1 MFKKNQ
7 SMNYRK
13 LGKTNFEISEIAL
26 GTWQVG
32 GKWGS
37 AFDDKSAD
45 ELINTAIDKGVNF
58 IDTADVYENGLSEKA
73 VGRVVRSRSERIF
86 VATKCGR
93 HINPHVNEGYQPK
106 VLQKFVEDSLKRTG
120 LETLDL
126 IQLHCPPTEV
136 YYRPEI
142 FELFDRLKEQGKI
155 QNLGVSVEKVE
166 EGLKAIQYP
175 NVSTVQIIFNL
186 FRQRPSELFFQEAQ
200 KKDVGIIARVPL
212 ASGLLT
218 GLFDATTSF
227 GAQDHRNF
235 NRNGAAFDKGE
246 TFSGIDYDLGLKAV
260 AALKELFPE
269 TNNLAPLALQWILS
283 FPEISCII
291 PGASKNSHV
300 ESNVSLYNLPNLT
313 PDKIAAMNAIYEQY
327 IKPEVHQLW

>member
-1 MFKKNQ
+1 
-7 SMNYRK
+7 MNYRK
-13 LGKTNFEISEIAL
+13 LGKTNFNISEIAL

-32 GKWGS
+32 GKWGTP
-37 AFDDKSAD
+37 FNDKTAE
-45 ELINTAIDKGVNF
+45 ELINTAIDNGVNF
-58 IDTADVYENGLSEKA
+58 IDTADVYENGLSETA
-73 VGRVVRSRSERIF
+73 VGRVVRSRSERIY

-126 IQLHCPPTEV
+126 IQLHCPPSEA

-166 EGLKAIQYP
+166 EGLKAIEFP
-175 NVSTVQIIFNL
+175 NVTAVQIIFNL
-186 FRQRPSELFFQEAQ
+186 LRQRPSELFFKEAQ
-200 KKDVGIIARVPL
+200 KKDIGIIARVPL

-218 GLFDATTSF
+218 GLYDSKTTF

-235 NRNGAAFDKGE
+235 NRNGTAFDKGE
-246 TFSGIDYDLGLKAV
+246 TFSGIDYELGLKAV
-260 AALKELFPE
+260 GELKALFPGV
-269 TNNLAPLALQWILS
+269 TNLAPIALQWILS
-283 FPEISCII
+283 FNKISCII
-291 PGASKNSHV
+291 PGASKASHV
-300 ESNVSLYNLPNLT
+300 ESNLSVFDLPQLT
-313 PDKIAAMNAIYEQY
+313 PEKISAMNAIYEQY

>member
-1 MFKKNQ
+1 
-7 SMNYRK
+7 MNYRK
-13 LGKTNFEISEIAL
+13 LGKTNFNISEIAL

-37 AFDDKSAD
+37 PFNDKTAD
-45 ELINTAIDKGVNF
+45 ELINTAIDNGVNF
-58 IDTADVYENGLSEKA
+58 IDTADVYENGLSETA
-73 VGRVVRSRSERIF
+73 VGRVVRSRSERIY

-93 HINPHVNEGYQPK
+93 QINPHVNEGYQPK

-166 EGLKAIQYP
+166 EALKAIEYS
-175 NVSTVQIIFNL
+175 NVTTVQIIFNL
-186 FRQRPSELFFQEAQ
+186 FRQRPSELFFKEAQ
-200 KKDVGIIARVPL
+200 KKDIGIIARVPL

-218 GLFDATTSF
+218 GLFDSKTTF

-246 TFSGIDYDLGLKAV
+246 TFSGIDYELGLKAV
-260 AALKELFPE
+260 EELKSLFPE
-269 TNNLAPLALQWILS
+269 VSNLAPIALQWILG
-283 FPEISCII
+283 FKEISCII
-291 PGASKNSHV
+291 PGASNSSHV
-300 ESNVSLYNLPNLT
+300 QSNLSVYDLPQLT
-313 PDKIAAMNAIYEQY
+313 PEKIAVMNAIYEKY
-327 IKPEVHQLW
+327 IKKEVHQLW